1 MDDLSSTQGI
11 VALVAAGIAAVALLW
26 VIVLAVKLRRV
37 RAAQRTILGDAETD
51 LAAHAASLQEAFVQ
65 LRDWVEEVARGLEG
79 RVSGA
84 EQRMDGCIAHTSVVR
99 YDAMN
104 ELSGQQSSTVALLDE
119 RRTGVVISS
128 ILHRD
133 QARLY
138 VKQVRE
144 GNPEYELSP
153 EEQQAVEEAMV
164 GTPAGACMRVALPGS
179 HRNAQRRGAP
189 GLGARTAPR
198 RFRTRRSTTP

>member
-1 MDDLSSTQGI
+1 VDDLNSTQGI
-11 VALVAAGIAAVALLW
+11 VALAAAGLGLVAFVW
-26 VIVLAVKLRRV
+26 VVVLSVKLRRV
-37 RAAQRTILGDAETD
+37 RAAQRTILGGEETD

-65 LRDWVEEVARGLEG
+65 LRDWVEEVASGLEG

-84 EQRMDGCIAHTSVVR
+84 EHRMDGCISHSSVIR

-119 RRTGVVISS
+119 RQTGVVISS

-138 VKQVRE
+138 VKRVQD

-153 EEQQAVEEAMV
+153 EEQQAVEAAMA
-164 GTPAGACMRVALPGS
+164 GTPA
-179 HRNAQRRGAP
+179 
-189 GLGARTAPR
+189 
-198 RFRTRRSTTP
+198 

>member
-1 MDDLSSTQGI
+1 VDDLTSTQGI
-11 VALVAAGIAAVALLW
+11 VALAAAGVAAVALLW
-26 VIVLAVKLRRV
+26 VIVLAVKLRRL
-37 RAAQRTILGDAETD
+37 RAAQRTILGGEDTD

-65 LRDWVEEVARGLEG
+65 LRDWVEEVAAGLEG
-79 RVSGA
+79 RVA
-84 EQRMDGCIAHTSVVR
+84 ATERRVDGSITHTSVVR

-153 EEQQAVEEAMV
+153 EEQQAVDEAMA
-164 GTPAGACMRVALPGS
+164 GTPAGA
-179 HRNAQRRGAP
+179 
-189 GLGARTAPR
+189 
-198 RFRTRRSTTP
+198 

>member
-1 MDDLSSTQGI
+1 MDDLNSTQGI
-11 VALVAAGIAAVALLW
+11 VALAAAGVGAIALVW
-26 VIVLAVKLRRV
+26 VIVLALKLRRL
-37 RAAQRTILGDAETD
+37 RAAQRTILGGEETD

-65 LRDWVEEVARGLEG
+65 LRDWVEEVASGLEG
-79 RVSGA
+79 RVAGA
-84 EQRMDGCIAHTSVVR
+84 ERRMDGSIAHTSVVR

-104 ELSGQQSSTVALLDE
+104 ELSGQQSSTVALLDA

-153 EEQQAVEEAMV
+153 EEQQAVDEALA
-164 GTPAGACMRVALPGS
+164 GTPTGA
-179 HRNAQRRGAP
+179 
-189 GLGARTAPR
+189 
-198 RFRTRRSTTP
+198 

>member
-1 MDDLSSTQGI
+1 VDDLNSTQGI
-11 VALVAAGIAAVALLW
+11 VALAAAGVATIALLW
-26 VIVLAVKLRRV
+26 VIVLGVKLRRM
-37 RAAQRTILGDAETD
+37 RAAQRTILGDQETD

-65 LRDWVEEVARGLEG
+65 LRDWVEEVAAGLEG
-79 RVSGA
+79 RVA
-84 EQRMDGCIAHTSVVR
+84 ATERRVDGSITHTSVVR

-119 RRTGVVISS
+119 RRSGVVISS

-153 EEQQAVEEAMV
+153 EEQQAVEEAMA
-164 GTPAGACMRVALPGS
+164 GTPAGA
-179 HRNAQRRGAP
+179 
-189 GLGARTAPR
+189 
-198 RFRTRRSTTP
+198 

>member
-1 MDDLSSTQGI
+1 VDDLNSTQGI
-11 VALVAAGIAAVALLW
+11 VALAAAGVAAIALLW
-26 VIVLAVKLRRV
+26 VIVLSVKLRRM
-37 RAAQRTILGDAETD
+37 RAAQRTILSGEETD

-65 LRDWVEEVARGLEG
+65 LRDWVEDVAAGLEG

-84 EQRMDGCIAHTSVVR
+84 ELRMDGCIAHSSVVR

-104 ELSGQQSSTVALLDE
+104 ELSGQQSSTVALLDS

-144 GNPEYELSP
+144 GSPEYELSP
-153 EEQQAVEEAMV
+153 EEQQAVDAAM
-164 GTPAGACMRVALPGS
+164 AGAP
-179 HRNAQRRGAP
+179 
-189 GLGARTAPR
+189 ARA
-198 RFRTRRSTTP
+198 

>member
-1 MDDLSSTQGI
+1 MDDLNSTQGI
-11 VALVAAGIAAVALLW
+11 VALAAAGLGLVAFVW
-26 VIVLAVKLRRV
+26 VVVLSVKLRRV
-37 RAAQRTILGDAETD
+37 RAAQRTILAGEETD

-65 LRDWVEEVARGLEG
+65 LRDWVEEVASGLEG

-84 EQRMDGCIAHTSVVR
+84 EHRMDGCISHTSVVR

-119 RRTGVVISS
+119 RQTGVVISS

-138 VKQVRE
+138 VKRVQD

-153 EEQQAVEEAMV
+153 EEQQAVESAMA
-164 GTPAGACMRVALPGS
+164 GTPA
-179 HRNAQRRGAP
+179 
-189 GLGARTAPR
+189 
-198 RFRTRRSTTP
+198 

>member
-1 MDDLSSTQGI
+1 VDDLNTTQGI
-11 VALVAAGIAAVALLW
+11 VALAAAGVALVALVW
-26 VIVLAVKLRRV
+26 AIVLAVKLRRI
-37 RAAQRTILGDAETD
+37 RAAQRTILSGESTD
-51 LAAHAASLQEAFVQ
+51 LATHAAALQDAFIQ
-65 LRDWVEEVARGLEG
+65 LRDWVEEVAAGLES

-84 EQRMDGCIAHTSVVR
+84 ELRMDGCIAHTSVVR

-153 EEQQAVEEAMV
+153 EEQQAVDAAMA
-164 GTPAGACMRVALPGS
+164 GTPA
-179 HRNAQRRGAP
+179 
-189 GLGARTAPR
+189 
-198 RFRTRRSTTP
+198 

>member
-1 MDDLSSTQGI
+1 MDDLNSTQGI
-11 VALVAAGIAAVALLW
+11 VALAGAGVAAVALLW
-26 VIVLAVKLRRV
+26 VIVLAVKLRRI
-37 RAAQRTILGDAETD
+37 RAAQRTILGGEDTD

-65 LRDWVEEVARGLEG
+65 LRDWVEEVAAGLEG
-79 RVSGA
+79 RVA
-84 EQRMDGCIAHTSVVR
+84 ATERRVDGSITHTSVVR

-144 GNPEYELSP
+144 GSPEYELSP
-153 EEQQAVEEAMV
+153 EEQQAVEEAMA
-164 GTPAGACMRVALPGS
+164 GTPAGA
-179 HRNAQRRGAP
+179 
-189 GLGARTAPR
+189 
-198 RFRTRRSTTP
+198 

>member
-1 MDDLSSTQGI
+1 MDDLNSTQGI
-11 VALVAAGIAAVALLW
+11 VALAAAGIGAIALVW
-26 VIVLAVKLRRV
+26 VIVLGVKLRRL
-37 RAAQRTILGDAETD
+37 RAAQRTILGGEEVD

-65 LRDWVEEVARGLEG
+65 LRDWVEEVASGLEG
-79 RVSGA
+79 RVAGA
-84 EQRMDGCIAHTSVVR
+84 EQRMDGSIAHTSVVR

-104 ELSGQQSSTVALLDE
+104 ELSGQQSSTVALLDA

-153 EEQQAVEEAMV
+153 EEQQAVDEALA
-164 GTPAGACMRVALPGS
+164 GTPAGA
-179 HRNAQRRGAP
+179 
-189 GLGARTAPR
+189 
-198 RFRTRRSTTP
+198 

>member
-1 MDDLSSTQGI
+1 VDDLSSTEGI
-11 VALVAAGIAAVALLW
+11 VALAAASVALVALLW
-26 VIVLAVKLRRV
+26 VIVLSLKLRRV
-37 RAAQRTILGDAETD
+37 RAAQRTILGEGETD

-65 LRDWVEEVARGLEG
+65 LRDWVKEVAAGLEG
-79 RVSGA
+79 RVTGA
-84 EQRMDGCIAHTSVVR
+84 EHRMDGCIAHTSVIR

-119 RRTGVVISS
+119 RQTGVVISS

-153 EEQQAVEEAMV
+153 EEQQAVDAAMAES
-164 GTPAGACMRVALPGS
+164 PAS
-179 HRNAQRRGAP
+179 
-189 GLGARTAPR
+189 
-198 RFRTRRSTTP
+198 F

>member
-11 VALVAAGIAAVALLW
+11 VALAAAGIGALALLW

-37 RAAQRTILGDAETD
+37 RAAQRTILGDADTD

-79 RVSGA
+79 RVATA
-84 EQRMDGCIAHTSVVR
+84 EHRMDGCIAHSSVVR

-104 ELSGQQSSTVALLDE
+104 ELSGQQSSTVALLDA

-153 EEQQAVEEAMV
+153 EEQQAVDEAL
-164 GTPAGACMRVALPGS
+164 AGAP
-179 HRNAQRRGAP
+179 
-189 GLGARTAPR
+189 ARA
-198 RFRTRRSTTP
+198 